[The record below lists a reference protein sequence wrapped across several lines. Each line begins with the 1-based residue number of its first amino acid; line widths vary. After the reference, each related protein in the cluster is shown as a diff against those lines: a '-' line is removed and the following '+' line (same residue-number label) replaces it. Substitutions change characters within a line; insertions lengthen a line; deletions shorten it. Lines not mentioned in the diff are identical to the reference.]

1 MGRPV
6 SAEERPAFDSAGE
19 GLGAD
24 TRSLRCCTQKMLVAG
39 EAPPC
44 TFAGQLAGAAQLC
57 KLAGAAHEDMTAVAV
72 VLLLG
77 RTGAGVEGLP
87 SLVAPCCSSVVGPRP
102 GRTRVVWMA

>member
-1 MGRPV
+1 MGLPV
-6 SAEERPAFDSAGE
+6 SVEGRPAFDSAGA

-39 EAPPC
+39 AAPPC
-44 TFAGQLAGAAQLC
+44 TFAEQPAGAAQLC
-57 KLAGAAHEDMTAVAV
+57 KLAGVAHGDMTAVAV

-77 RTGAGVEGLP
+77 KTGAGVVVQP

-102 GRTRVVWMA
+102 GRTRVAWMA